1 MENQHKKI
9 KTYRDLTQ
17 EEIDLMNEI
26 KDLEAQVA
34 DMCKKVATVAHEY
47 EALDDLF
54 EARGSLQT
62 GFMRLVRAV
71 ARPDSPWGEFNE
83 G

>member
-26 KDLEAQVA
+26 KDLESQVS
-34 DMCKKVATVAHEY
+34 DMCKKVATVAHVYEPLNDLY
-47 EALDDLF
+47 EA
-54 EARGSLQT
+54 RTKLQI
-62 GFMRLVRAV
+62 GFMLLVRAV
-71 ARPDSPWGEFNE
+71 ARPDSPWEEFNE

>member
-26 KDLEAQVA
+26 KDLESQVA
-34 DMCKKVATVAHEY
+34 DMCKKVFKTVTGSEDADDSL
-47 EALDDLF
+47 EAVN
-54 EARGSLQT
+54 SLKV

-71 ARPDSPWGEFNE
+71 AKPNSPWGEWL
-83 G
+83 